1 MNAAR
6 RDELKE
12 TIAKNLSAEK
22 VAKFVSDMRCNH
34 GSMIINGNETGPHSF
49 GYGRLS
55 DGRVIY
61 IESKVNA
68 NGTAQIL
75 EIIEV
80 APELIKKEEKELNF
94 ADVANADTRKN
105 FFAGA
110 LRIPQ
115 Q

>member
-12 TIAKNLSAEK
+12 IIAKNLSAEK

-75 EIIEV
+75 ELIEV
-80 APELIKKEEKELNF
+80 APELLKKEEPEIDF
-94 ADVANADTRKN
+94 AQAASQEGRKN

-110 LRIPQ
+110 LKRS
-115 Q
+115 